1 MRGGLIGLA
10 ASTLLLLYSTQ
21 GRAFEVYHSNDGGV
35 TPSVAQIP
43 TGGSTVLHLYFNH
56 GTAPGTGTPCLDGT
70 GEQVCGWDIH
80 FSTTGSVMF
89 EPGDPNT
96 APVANVVWNV
106 QPTLIK
112 ANGGDPENGESGPTK
127 FADVAVSST
136 GPGSVELTGKHFVG
150 ASLALGTVAFDVIGL
165 TGPGP
170 SDLDGDGIDNASD
183 NCPTIKN
190 GSAEAPIP
198 GVGNQTNVD
207 GDSVGDACDNCVLVA
222 NEPIGTPPAG
232 RTTTGGQ
239 LDDDAD
245 GYGNRCDG
253 DFSQGGSTVGGADTI
268 LYQAAIGK
276 SVSDNSCLPSG
287 SPCDVYDVSGTG
299 STIGGADTVLY
310 QTVLLGS
317 QQDDPLGGVWVKC
330 PSCGPLFVP
339 NLPCEGDAC
348 P

>member
-1 MRGGLIGLA
+1 VLIGLA
-10 ASTLLLLYSTQ
+10 ASVLLASAAESA
-21 GRAFEVYHSNDGGV
+21 AFAVYHSDDGGV

-43 TGGSTVLHLYFNH
+43 TGGATVLHLYFDN
-56 GTAPGTGTPCLDGT
+56 GTATGTGTPCLDGT
-70 GEQVCGWDIH
+70 GDHVCGWDIH
-80 FSTTGSVMF
+80 FSTTGAVVF
-89 EPGDPNT
+89 EPTDPNT
-96 APVANVVWNV
+96 APFGNVVWNV
-106 QPTLIK
+106 QPALIK
-112 ANGGDPENGESGPTK
+112 ANGGEPENGESGPTK

-150 ASLALGTVAFDVIGL
+150 ASLALGTVSAGVIGL

-170 SDLDGDGIDNASD
+170 SDLDGDGIDNAAD

-190 GSAEAPIP
+190 GSAEASIP

-207 GDSVGDACDNCVLVA
+207 GDSVGDACDNCPLA
-222 NEPIGTPPAG
+222 DNEPIGTPAAG

-253 DFSQGGSTVGGADTI
+253 DFSQSGSAVGGIDTPF
-268 LYQAAIGK
+268 YTNAVGK
-276 SVSDNSCLPSG
+276 SVSDTTCQPGGS
-287 SPCDVYDVSGTG
+287 SPCDVYDVSGGGT
-299 STIGGADTVLY
+299 SIGGADTAIY
-310 QTVLLGS
+310 TGQLLGS
-317 QQDDPLGGVWVKC
+317 EKDDPVSGIWVKC
-330 PSCGPLFVP
+330 PTCGPPFDP